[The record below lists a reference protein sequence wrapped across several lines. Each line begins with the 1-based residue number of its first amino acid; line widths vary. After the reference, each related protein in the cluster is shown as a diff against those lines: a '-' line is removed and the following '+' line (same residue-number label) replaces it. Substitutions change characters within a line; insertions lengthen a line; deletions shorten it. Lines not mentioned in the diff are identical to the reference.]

1 MSGFFTKK
9 ETESKTVLPG
19 KAQSC
24 IACNLMKG
32 CKSPR
37 MQPWGNFKK
46 RILIVTDT
54 LNRADDAKG
63 QPLTG
68 ERFQYL
74 NRLLAKHGI
83 NLFDDCL
90 TTPAAGCFSE
100 EEITNIQLDICRK
113 EKVKLIEEQKPRLIL
128 LLGQK
133 ALYSLVK
140 ARYPHDLKMTTF
152 RGFRIPD
159 RDYNAWL
166 VPLESLDWVLEEKHQ
181 IDKIIFEKD
190 LEQALQLPKELPT
203 YVEPQIEIIEDL
215 RVLDDISAGLVA
227 FDYETTGLKPHRE
240 GHKIIC
246 ASVADSE
253 NHVFVFSMPQER
265 KAQLP
270 FIRLLKNQ
278 NIGKMAHN
286 MKFEHAW
293 SFVRLGLQVQNWA
306 WDSMQA
312 AHILDNRPGVTGL
325 KFQTYVNFG
334 IVDYASEISPYLKA
348 KNDDSA
354 NEINEI
360 HKLLETP
367 EKINKLLTYC
377 ALDSIYEYRLAMI
390 QRELIYKPF

>member
-1 MSGFFTKK
+1 MSGFFTVK
-9 ETESKTVLPG
+9 ETGSKAILPG

-24 IACNLMKG
+24 AACNLLKG

-37 MQPWGNFKK
+37 MAPWGNFKK
-46 RILIVTDT
+46 RILIVTDI
-54 LNRADDAKG
+54 LNSTDDAKG

-68 ERFQYL
+68 TRLQYL
-74 NRLLAKHGI
+74 SGLLAKQGI
-83 NLFDDCL
+83 NLFEDCL
-90 TTPAAGCFSE
+90 TVCTAGCFSE
-100 EEITNIQLDICRK
+100 NEVTNTQLDTCRK
-113 EKVKLIEEQKPRLIL
+113 EKVKVIEERQPRLIL

-140 ARYPHDLKMTTF
+140 ARYPRDLQMTTF
-152 RGFRIPD
+152 RGFCIPD

-166 VPLESLDWVLEEKHQ
+166 APLESLDWVLGEKHQ
-181 IDKIIFEKD
+181 IDKMIFEKD
-190 LEQALQLPKELPT
+190 LLKALKLPDTLPV
-203 YVEPQIEIIEDL
+203 YVEPQIEIVDDL
-215 RVLDDISAGLVA
+215 RCLDNISSDLVA

-246 ASVADSE
+246 ASVADTAD
-253 NHVFVFSMPQER
+253 HVFAFLMPQER
-265 KAQLP
+265 KQQLP

-293 SFVRLGLQVQNWA
+293 SLVRLGVQVQNWA

-312 AHILDNRPGVTGL
+312 AHILDNRQGITGL

-334 IVDYASEISPYLKA
+334 IVDYASEISPYLRA

-377 ALDSIYEYRLAMI
+377 ALDSAYEFRLAQI